1 MRCQFIAKVVSY
13 DDDQG
18 KYYVDNV
25 MGFAENY
32 SEAAESIENYYS
44 SELISIKEL
53 KLLEPV
59 TSEVLIVPEAVA
71 EAYNQEDYLRYS
83 QLCDEEGRPI
93 DG

>member
-1 MRCQFIAKVVSY
+1 MRYQFIAKVVSY

-18 KYYVDNV
+18 KYCIDNV
-25 MGFAENY
+25 IGFAENY
-32 SEAAESIENYYS
+32 SEAAEYIENYYR

-53 KLLEPV
+53 KLLEP
-59 TSEVLIVPEAVA
+59 TISEILIVPEIVT

>member
-1 MRCQFIAKVVSY
+1 MRSQFIAKVVSY
-13 DDDQG
+13 DDNQG
-18 KYYVDNV
+18 KYYLDNI
-25 MGFAENY
+25 MGFAEDY
-32 SEAAESIENYYS
+32 SEAAESIENYYR

-59 TSEVLIVPEAVA
+59 TSEILIVPEVVA
-71 EAYNQEDYLRYS
+71 EAYDQEDYLRYS

>member
-13 DDDQG
+13 EDDQE
-18 KYYVDNV
+18 KYYIDNI

-32 SEAAESIENYYS
+32 SEAAESIENYYRS
-44 SELISIKEL
+44 DLISIKEL
-53 KLLEPV
+53 KLLEP
-59 TSEVLIVPEAVA
+59 TNSEILIVPESVV

>member
-1 MRCQFIAKVVSY
+1 MKCQFIAKVVSY
-13 DDDQG
+13 DDDHG
-18 KYYVDNV
+18 MYYIDNV
-25 MGFAENY
+25 MGFAEDY
-32 SEAAESIENYYS
+32 SEAAQYIENYYR
-44 SELISIKEL
+44 SEILSIKEL

-59 TSEVLIVPEAVA
+59 ASEILIVPESVA